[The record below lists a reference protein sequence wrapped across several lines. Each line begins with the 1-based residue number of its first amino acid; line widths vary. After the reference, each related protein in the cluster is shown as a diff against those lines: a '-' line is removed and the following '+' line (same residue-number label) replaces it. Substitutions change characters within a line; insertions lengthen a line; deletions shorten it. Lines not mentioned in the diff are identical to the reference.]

1 MEKKVD
7 NYKSKK
13 AEINKKPFSI
23 EKRPISDIL
32 RNVISNI
39 SSNNETWIVTSDL
52 KILDIFAHFGTSSDS
67 SPYSSFESLFSITL
81 INWYYFSYST
91 YPYYSNH
98 NLISCP
104 SMYQTSFSERR
115 LPIIHIMYNIF
126 DKFEDNLIGSISNNL
141 LFTEIKNDRNNRLMS
156 KLVRERIHVEW
167 ENHILDNYYNDF

>member
-1 MEKKVD
+1 MEKKLD

-52 KILDIFAHFGTSSDS
+52 KILDIFTHFGTPSDS
-67 SPYSSFESLFSITL
+67 SLYSSFESLFSITL
-81 INWYYFSYST
+81 NNWYYFSYST
-91 YPYYSNH
+91 YYPKGTF
-98 NLISCP
+98 ISCP
-104 SMYQTSFSERR
+104 CMYQTSFSERR
-115 LPIIHIMYNIF
+115 LPIIYTMYNIF
-126 DKFEDNLIGSISNNL
+126 DKFEGNFVDGISNNL
-141 LFTEIKNDRNNRLMS
+141 LFNEIKNDRDNKRMAR
-156 KLVRERIHVEW
+156 LVRKRIQTEW

>member
-13 AEINKKPFSI
+13 VEKNENFFSI
-23 EKRPISDIL
+23 EKKSISDIL
-32 RNVISNI
+32 KNVISNI
-39 SSNNETWIVTSDL
+39 SADNETWIVTSDL
-52 KILDIFAHFGTSSDS
+52 KLLDIFTHFGTPGDS
-67 SPYSSFESLFSITL
+67 SLYSLSEMLFSFTL

-91 YPYYSNH
+91 YYSNH

-104 SMYQTSFSERR
+104 CMYQTAFSERR

-126 DKFEDNLIGSISNNL
+126 DKFEDNFIDSISNSL
-141 LFTEIKNDRNNRLMS
+141 LFTEIKNDRDNRLTS

>member
-13 AEINKKPFSI
+13 VEINEKSFSI
-23 EKRPISDIL
+23 EKMTISDIL
-32 RNVISNI
+32 KNVISNI
-39 SSNNETWIVTSDL
+39 PADNETWIVTSDL
-52 KILDIFAHFGTSSDS
+52 EILDIFTHFGTPSDS
-67 SPYSSFESLFSITL
+67 SLYSSFEALFSITL

-91 YPYYSNH
+91 YYPKH

-115 LPIIHIMYNIF
+115 LPIIHIIYNIF
-126 DKFEDNLIGSISNNL
+126 DKFEDSFIDSISNNL